1 MTIHK
6 TIQHGTLINI
16 NGKGVLLLGPS
27 AAGKSDLALRLIMP
41 PSPFV
46 SEKNS
51 AHLVA
56 DDQVEI
62 IGETAKHQKTL
73 YGQAPKALK
82 GLLEVRHLGIKTF
95 DYLEKSPI
103 DFVIKLKKHYE
114 IERLPDEG
122 NEIEIIEGHV
132 VPLFFLDPFEASV
145 LNKLNLI
152 LSN

>member
-46 SEKNS
+46 SETNTS
-51 AHLVA
+51 QLVA

-62 IGETAKHQKTL
+62 VLDTVNDQKRV
-73 YGQAPKALK
+73 YGQAPEALK

-95 DYLEKSPI
+95 EYLEKSSI
-103 DFVIKLKKHYE
+103 DFVIKLKKYHE
-114 IERLPDEG
+114 IERLPDEI
-122 NEIEIIEGHV
+122 NEIEIIEGYT
-132 VPLFFLDPFEASV
+132 VPLFFLDPFEASA

-152 LSN
+152 LCS

>member
-46 SEKNS
+46 SETNTS
-51 AHLVA
+51 QLVA

-62 IGETAKHQKTL
+62 VLETVNNHKRV
-73 YGQAPKALK
+73 YGQAPEALK

-95 DYLEKSPI
+95 EYLEKSSI
-103 DFVIKLKKHYE
+103 DFVIKLKKYHE
-114 IERLPDEG
+114 IERLPDEI
-122 NEIEIIEGHV
+122 NEIEIIEGYT
-132 VPLFFLDPFEASV
+132 VPLFFLDPFEASA

-152 LSN
+152 LCS

>member
-41 PSPFV
+41 PSLFV

-51 AHLVA
+51 AQLVA

-62 IGETAKHQKTL
+62 VLETVNNQKKL
-73 YGQAPKALK
+73 YGQAPEALK

-103 DFVIKLKKHYE
+103 DFVIKLKKYHE
-114 IERLPDEG
+114 IERLPDEV
-122 NEIEIIEGHV
+122 NEIELIEGHS
-132 VPLFFLDPFEASV
+132 VPLFFLDPFETSA

-152 LSN
+152 LSS